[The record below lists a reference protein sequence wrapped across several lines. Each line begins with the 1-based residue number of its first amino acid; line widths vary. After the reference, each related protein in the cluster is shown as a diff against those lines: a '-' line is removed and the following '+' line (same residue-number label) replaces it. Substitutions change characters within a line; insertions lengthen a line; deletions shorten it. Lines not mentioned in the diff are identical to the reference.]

1 MDGRWEIT
9 PINSVHIEKKLSM
22 IENIYFMSYFMSYF
36 DFLIFI
42 RSGIIQ
48 QERTNILDRLWNVR
62 YVVQLQKPLHA
73 LLELVQLTSQ
83 LLPLLCQS
91 ITGNTNFTYFN
102 ILFQFSY
109 TVLKLTTT
117 KIQIYSTNT
126 VIFFS
131 PKINRN
137 VKENFGCI
145 TLTQDFWNLLS
156 VPGLWPS
163 ESFPYSQ
170 SHHNT
175 GLYNYSQNI
184 TTSNILNY

>member
-1 MDGRWEIT
+1 
-9 PINSVHIEKKLSM
+9 M

-36 DFLIFI
+36 DFFIFI

-62 YVVQLQKPLHA
+62 YIFQLQKPLHA

-117 KIQIYSTNT
+117 KIQIYSTNI

-137 VKENFGCI
+137 VKRK
-145 TLTQDFWNLLS
+145 FWLYHTYVGFLES
-156 VPGLWPS
+156 SLCTRPLAIRIFSIQSKPPQYWPVQLFI
-163 ESFPYSQ
+163 EY
-170 SHHNT
+170 
-175 GLYNYSQNI
+175 YYK
-184 TTSNILNY
+184 

>member
-1 MDGRWEIT
+1 MDARWEIT
-9 PINSVHIEKKLSM
+9 PINSVQIEKKLSM

-36 DFLIFI
+36 DFFIFI

-126 VIFFS
+126 VIFFL
-131 PKINRN
+131 PKLTEMLKKILAVSHLRRISGIFSLYQAFGHQNLFHT
-137 VKENFGCI
+137 VKATTILACTI
-145 TLTQDFWNLLS
+145 IHRILLQ
-156 VPGLWPS
+156 V
-163 ESFPYSQ
+163 
-170 SHHNT
+170 
-175 GLYNYSQNI
+175 
-184 TTSNILNY
+184 TS